1 MSTILYPGTF
11 DPVTNGHLDLIE
23 RATYCFSNVI
33 VGVST
38 KLGKSPMFDINERV
52 ELITKTIK
60 EKELELY
67 VKVIKL
73 DQDNLTVEEAEK
85 YEAEKRGEN
94 FTGDAVNIVAKN
106 PIEAIPTHK
115 TEAPCGLEPLGVELR
130 TPRSVAK
137 NHMSVA
143 MNHMEW
149 GSDPLKESIK
159 DTTKDTIKETFQERE
174 PTTLS
179 EKIATDKPYVDI
191 PAGSSLDESTS
202 NEIPGD
208 DIPAVSV
215 SSRDSASVK
224 KDGVTPSQSVMLGQ
238 FGLKEFENAKQNKE
252 FDLLESKYNSILT
265 NLFLV
270 IV

>member
-85 YEAEKRGEN
+85 YEAVSLLRGIR
-94 FTGDAVNIVAKN
+94 AVTDFDMEFQMALANRDINEAVETVFMIPSKEFMYLSSSVVRELAHYKKWAAIE
-106 PIEAIPTHK
+106 PLVPEAVLEAIYGK
-115 TEAPCGLEPLGVELR
+115 V
-130 TPRSVAK
+130 
-137 NHMSVA
+137 
-143 MNHMEW
+143 
-149 GSDPLKESIK
+149 
-159 DTTKDTIKETFQERE
+159 
-174 PTTLS
+174 
-179 EKIATDKPYVDI
+179 
-191 PAGSSLDESTS
+191 
-202 NEIPGD
+202 
-208 DIPAVSV
+208 
-215 SSRDSASVK
+215 
-224 KDGVTPSQSVMLGQ
+224 
-238 FGLKEFENAKQNKE
+238 NK
-252 FDLLESKYNSILT
+252 
-265 NLFLV
+265 
-270 IV
+270 